1 MDLFLDAALGTA
13 LSELLKLVVTVE
25 KRRGDFRGNLETLK
39 NTLESAIFTLNELE
53 KLNIILSRP
62 EETTRQFIN
71 QLSQG
76 VNLVEKCIEIPYW
89 KRYKYSNKLAEL
101 AECIEKFFNVG
112 VQGSVAVNTLR
123 NGIGIQEIN
132 DKLDFMFK
140 FLNITYEREFHV
152 KKRHEALHS
161 ASCGAYLCGV
171 SAWES
176 VQGPPDEF
184 EMLQVDAEIQTHSS
198 DEFSSWV
205 TAPSLP
211 NSVVGLDKE
220 PYEVI
225 SGPGSLQDPEI
236 QTLEAGIS
244 ELLKVVVAV
253 AKLTQNFKTN
263 LRTLS
268 KTLKSVQPIFNDIEK
283 LDIFNRPKEEIH
295 QFKDQ
300 VNRGVNVVYQNGR
313 HTVTRRS

>member
-13 LSELLKLVVTVE
+13 LSELLRFVVTAE
-25 KRRGDFRGNLETLK
+25 KRRGDFRGNLETLR

-76 VNLVEKCIEIPYW
+76 VNLVKKCIEIPYW

-101 AECIEKFFNVG
+101 DECIEKFFNVG
-112 VQGSVAVNTLR
+112 VQGSVAVTTLR

-140 FLNITYEREFHV
+140 CLNIKYECEIHV

-171 SAWES
+171 SGWQS
-176 VQGPPDEF
+176 LQGPSDEF
-184 EMLQVDAEIQTHSS
+184 EVLQVDAEIESDSS

-205 TAPSLP
+205 TVPS
-211 NSVVGLDKE
+211 SVVGFDKE
-220 PYEVI
+220 SFEII
-225 SGPGSLQDPEI
+225 SGRPGSIQDLEI
-236 QTLEAGIS
+236 Q
-244 ELLKVVVAV
+244 
-253 AKLTQNFKTN
+253 
-263 LRTLS
+263 S
-268 KTLKSVQPIFNDIEK
+268 KKSS
-283 LDIFNRPKEEIH
+283 
-295 QFKDQ
+295 
-300 VNRGVNVVYQNGR
+300 
-313 HTVTRRS
+313 T

>member
-13 LSELLKLVVTVE
+13 LSELLRLVVTVE

-76 VNLVEKCIEIPYW
+76 V
-89 KRYKYSNKLAEL
+89 
-101 AECIEKFFNVG
+101 
-112 VQGSVAVNTLR
+112 QGSVAVNTLR

-140 FLNITYEREFHV
+140 CLNIKYEYEIHV

-171 SAWES
+171 SGSES

-205 TAPSLP
+205 TVPSLP

-220 PYEVI
+220 PCEVI

-236 QTLEAGIS
+236 QSLDDQYAMSIACQSALPKDGSSRNPGDIVETPLYGVPEVVWKMEEASQIRKRFPGVVIRECSS
-244 ELLKVVVAV
+244 EIIVRSPA
-253 AKLTQNFKTN
+253 
-263 LRTLS
+263 S
-268 KTLKSVQPIFNDIEK
+268 KCQPTSTAGGKGKEK
-283 LDIFNRPKEEIH
+283 L
-295 QFKDQ
+295 
-300 VNRGVNVVYQNGR
+300 
-313 HTVTRRS
+313 